1 MRLAL
6 NAMTLLAA
14 ALLGACATVGGA
26 GTTASAPAG
35 AATAPPPASAS
46 ATGVFRI
53 DDPPPHDALNATVWF
68 QTSLERDLVYRQA
81 YRMAGERLAAAL
93 ADKSW
98 DALPKGDR
106 TNDPRKLPPAIIVDV
121 DETVLDNSPDQ
132 VRQIRAGTNFDNDA
146 WRAWVFEAKAKP
158 LPGAVEFLQA
168 AAKKGVTVFYI
179 SNRDAD
185 QAQATVA
192 NLRSAGFPIADA
204 SQFMGLGMTI
214 PGCDAKGSDKTCR
227 RRLVGQ
233 RYRVLMQVGDQVSD
247 FIALPDNTLDGRRA
261 AMAPYMGWVGERWF
275 ALPNPLYGSWESAVL
290 GAAKGQPAAV
300 QRAAKE
306 AALDDMRN

>member
-6 NAMTLLAA
+6 PATTLLAA
-14 ALLGACATVGGA
+14 ALLAGCVTVATHGD
-26 GTTASAPAG
+26 
-35 AATAPPPASAS
+35 AATAAVSAS
-46 ATGVFRI
+46 AT
-53 DDPPPHDALNATVWF
+53 DAPPPNDDLDATVWY
-68 QTSLERDLVYRQA
+68 QTSVERDLVYVQA
-81 YRMAGERLAAAL
+81 YRAAGEHLAAAL

-106 TNDPRKLPPAIIVDV
+106 DNDPRALPPAIIVDI

-132 VRQIRAGTNFDNDA
+132 VRQIRSGKGFDNDA
-146 WRAWVFEAKAKP
+146 WRAWVSEAKAKP
-158 LPGAVEFLQA
+158 LPGALEFLQA
-168 AAKKGVTVFYI
+168 AAKQGVTVFYI

-185 QAQATVA
+185 QAQATYD
-192 NLRSAGFPIADA
+192 NLRNAGFPIADA
-204 SQFMGLGMTI
+204 SQVMGLGMVV
-214 PGCDAKGSDKTCR
+214 PGCEPKGSDKTCR
-227 RRLVGQ
+227 RRLVAQ

-247 FIALPDNTLDGRRA
+247 FIALPDNTLAGRRA
-261 AMAPYMGWVGERWF
+261 AMAPYMGWVGERWWP
-275 ALPNPLYGSWESAVL
+275 LPNPMYGSWESAAI